1 MILSV
6 KVRMTA
12 IALLILTVASSCFP
26 LAFATNERTERETQ
40 NIEQSVNYDID
51 TYAEKIYRIKN
62 SDNGT
67 YLSFKEVDDTLSALT
82 EKADAN
88 SPSQY
93 FRFIPAQNGEYILN
107 CAYGNADYSLG
118 IDLFDGISD
127 NLRRPPEPMELLYA
141 ADTYLGD
148 GAPSFRISDADEDGT
163 VTISY
168 CTDGMPELFF
178 SDKNG
183 YAFTS
188 ELQDASQFV
197 LEEVKVSSLSMAYFE
212 TRIKLYSVQKFY
224 AKVLPTAISS
234 FLQWSVDDEQIML
247 VSEDGT
253 LCALEKGEATLTAT
267 VGRTSYNCR
276 VEVCDED
283 AFAWFSQE
291 NVTNSY
297 WNGGALA
304 GIKFYGKQ
312 FASNGAWDWMSEG
325 CAIASC
331 AMLFRNLGATYTN
344 GYDFRSNQK
353 GDIPADPYT
362 LALANIGH
370 TGFTTSSVNYKK
382 DPVLVRWANITN
394 AFKVDGRA
402 MSYYQKYT
410 SNLGYIRDA
419 LAIHPEGVVVRM
431 TKSNGETHFVLFTE
445 CVNPGERNSS
455 KLRFIVY
462 DPMSYNGSDGDG
474 VPFESSASY
483 KTGYR
488 YYNIS
493 SVIMWN
499 VQ

>member
-1 MILSV
+1 MINSV

-12 IALLILTVASSCFP
+12 IILLILTVISSCFP
-26 LAFATNERTERETQ
+26 MVLATGITKETE
-40 NIEQSVNYDID
+40 IEL
-51 TYAEKIYRIKN
+51 AEESDLYSGKIYRIKN

-67 YLSFKEVDDTLSALT
+67 YLSLKEIDGSLSILT
-82 EKADAN
+82 EKSDSN

-93 FRFIPAQNGEYILN
+93 FRFIRTDNGEYVLN
-107 CAYGNADYSLG
+107 CAYGEAEFSVVPDVCQNPSDNSRKPPEDLVSLEFICG
-118 IDLFDGISD
+118 VTASEVETVKSLVISD
-127 NLRRPPEPMELLYA
+127 S
-141 ADTYLGD
+141 DGD
-148 GAPSFRISDADEDGT
+148 GSVTFSYVKDEIT
-163 VTISY
+163 
-168 CTDGMPELFF
+168 ELFL
-178 SDKNG
+178 SNTTDLL
-183 YAFTS
+183 FTS
-188 ELQDASQFV
+188 DEQKASSWI
-197 LEEVKVSSLSMAYFE
+197 LEEVKITSLSMAYFE

-224 AKVLPTAISS
+224 AKVLPSAVSS
-234 FLQWSVDDEQIML
+234 FLEWSVDNEDVML
-247 VSEDGT
+247 VSDDGT
-253 LCALEKGEATLTAT
+253 LCALSKGESVLTVKA
-267 VGRTSYNCR
+267 GNSSYSCR
-276 VEVCDED
+276 VEVCDGD
-283 AFAWFSQE
+283 SFAWFSQE

-297 WNGGALA
+297 WNGGVLS
-304 GIKFYGKQ
+304 GIKFYGKP
-312 FASNGAWDWMSEG
+312 FASNGAWDWMEDG
-325 CAIASC
+325 CALTSC

-353 GDIPADPYT
+353 GDLPADPYT

-370 TGFTTSSVNYKK
+370 AGFTASAVNYKK

-394 AFKVDGRA
+394 AFKVDGRP

-455 KLRFIVY
+455 KLRFIVC
-462 DPMSYNGSDGDG
+462 DPMSYDGSDGDS
-474 VPFESSASY
+474 VPFEKSASY
-483 KTGYR
+483 KSGYR